1 MKKKKK
7 IMADVDQGS
16 RSSSTPVANFHT
28 MQHAPPVVRVGSC
41 MNAFLQ
47 LFERNSLSKRFSL
60 TPSNHRL
67 SRGMYISF
75 AANAYHSVMH

>member
-1 MKKKKK
+1 
-7 IMADVDQGS
+7 MADVDQGI
-16 RSSSTPVANFHT
+16 RSSSTPAANFHT
-28 MQHAPPVVRVGSC
+28 MQHAPPVVKVGSC

-60 TPSNHRL
+60 TPFNHRL

-75 AANAYHSVMH
+75 AANAHHFVMH

>member
-1 MKKKKK
+1 
-7 IMADVDQGS
+7 MADVDQGS

-41 MNAFLQ
+41 MNAFVQ
-47 LFERNSLSKRFSL
+47 LFERNSLSKRFSS

-75 AANAYHSVMH
+75 AANVRHFVMH